1 MSASTNRLTED
12 ISRLEELSR
21 RLYPRLKIISKT
33 GSLSEDIMLTGFCA
47 IKLQLFY
54 PTAPSIQYPKKIQER
69 TDIIIKLLSRYPYA
83 EPAAEITTPI
93 YHPNVYASGKVCL
106 GTRWFPS
113 QHLDQLVKRIIQII
127 TYDETILNESSVAN
141 RHALNW
147 YKRAI
152 KNYPD
157 FFPTDKQLFKEESAA
172 KISWIDLNSDLDQ
185 LNQSDLSK

>member
-1 MSASTNRLTED
+1 MGASTDRLAED
-12 ISRLEELSR
+12 ISRLEALSR
-21 RLYPRLKIISKT
+21 GLYPRLKIVSKT

-54 PTAPSIQYPKKIQER
+54 PTAPSTQYPKKIQER
-69 TDIIIKLLSRYPYA
+69 TDIIIKLLSRYPYV
-83 EPAAEITTPI
+83 EPSAEITTPI

-113 QHLDQLVKRIIQII
+113 QHLDQVVKRIIQII
-127 TYDETILNESSVAN
+127 TYDESILNESSVAN

-152 KNYPD
+152 KNYPN
-157 FFPTDKQLFKEESAA
+157 FFPTDRQLFKEESST
-172 KISWIDLNSDLDQ
+172 KISWIDLDSDLVQ
-185 LNQSDLSK
+185 QNQSDSST